1 MKAEKFLT
9 EASTSFHMHLIQ
21 KKLMQ
26 YHHGYFMGAGL
37 ALFLVGFTAQFLSNS
52 QVTVLQALTVLGAL
66 LLGWGTGRCDQKAC
80 T

>member
-1 MKAEKFLT
+1 
-9 EASTSFHMHLIQ
+9 MHLIQ

-37 ALFLVGFTAQFLSNS
+37 ALFLVGFGAQLLLEGYSVGVF
-52 QVTVLQALTVLGAL
+52 QALTVLGAL

-80 T
+80 S